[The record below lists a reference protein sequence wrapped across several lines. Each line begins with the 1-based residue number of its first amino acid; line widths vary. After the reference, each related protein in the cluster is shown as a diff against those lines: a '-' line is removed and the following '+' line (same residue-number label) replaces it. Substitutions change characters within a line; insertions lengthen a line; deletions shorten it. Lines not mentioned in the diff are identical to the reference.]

1 MAYAQVRGCAGYG
14 DEVVADGHVQ
24 SFVAHIGVC
33 RLHDV
38 PYLHRREHI
47 HGTALPFRAA
57 CLHLHK
63 DQCALCLC
71 NDVHLLVPSPPVPVQ
86 YDVSLGPKVID
97 GSLFAQIAIF
107 IVACHN
113 LILIYLLQ
121 TYKKN
126 ITLHNKPK
134 GKAMADDIFYM
145 KAALAE
151 AKKAYEEDEVPVGA
165 VIVCKDRI
173 IARAHNLTERLTD
186 VTAHAEMQAITSA
199 QEALGGKYLNECAL
213 YVTVE
218 PCIMCAGAIG
228 WSQMGRVVFG
238 ASDEKRGYQR
248 FAPQALHPRT
258 DVTSGIMEE
267 ECATLM
273 KSFFKQ
279 KR

>member
-1 MAYAQVRGCAGYG
+1 MANMRILGRPGYG
-14 DEVVADGHVQ
+14 NEVVTYGHVQ
-24 SFVAHIGVC
+24 PLVAHIGIS
-33 RLHDV
+33 RHYNV
-38 PYLHRREHI
+38 PYLGWSEYV
-47 HGTALPFRAA
+47 HGLALPGQTPR
-57 CLHLHK
+57 LYLHK
-63 DQCALCLC
+63 DQSPLFFG
-71 NDVHLLVPSPPVPVQ
+71 NDVHFFSARSPVPVQ
-86 YDVSLGPKVID
+86 YGISLCAQVVCSG
-97 GSLFAQIAIF
+97 LFAEIAIF

-113 LILIYLLQ
+113 LISAYSLQ

-134 GKAMADDIFYM
+134 GKAMTDDIFYM

-151 AKKAYEEDEVPVGA
+151 ANKAFGEDEVPVGA
-165 VIVCKDRI
+165 VVVCRDRI

-199 QEALGGKYLNECAL
+199 QEALGGKYLNECTL

-228 WSQMGRVVFG
+228 WSQMGRVVYG
-238 ASDEKRGYQR
+238 APDEKRGYRR

-258 DVTSGIMEE
+258 QVVSGVMEE
-267 ECATLM
+267 ECAELM